1 MKMFQQV
8 KTNTLRMIRKMGN
21 IFKEIKDINN
31 KKKNLE
37 TEKCNNQNE
46 NSTGQAQQPNE
57 YDGGNR

>member
-8 KTNTLRMIRKMGN
+8 KTNTLRMVRKMGN
-21 IFKEIKDINN
+21 IFKGIKDIKN

-46 NSTGQAQQPNE
+46 NSTAQAQQPN
-57 YDGGNR
+57 DSDRGNR